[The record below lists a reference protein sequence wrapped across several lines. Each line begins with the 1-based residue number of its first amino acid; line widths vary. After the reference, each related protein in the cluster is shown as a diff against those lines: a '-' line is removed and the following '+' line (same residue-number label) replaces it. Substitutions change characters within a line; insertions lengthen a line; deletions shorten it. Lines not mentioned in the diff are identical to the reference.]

1 MSGVR
6 CVPIIG
12 GLNWECAERDCRFEQ
27 PLDLHVCPLQSVM
40 VGAPLGVVLLSADGT
55 RIHFVNPL
63 GRTYLADL
71 GVRETAESVRA
82 VFLPPALTE
91 PMPHEAGDVRST
103 ASTYSY
109 SSYYFDGCQLLFV
122 EDVTDRRR
130 YESIALRADMENNT
144 ALFLSSLR
152 HELGNPANSLKM
164 ALTVLTENYDSF
176 DDEKRRAYLERCLQQ
191 VKAIEELLGSL
202 KSYHAQD
209 TIEPQSTPLDEKLA
223 DFIKLFVEVAESK
236 GVAVWAPP
244 VPQVNVLAHHRALH
258 QVLTNV
264 TTNAL
269 QALEQELEGRMEIRV
284 TPGERYVAL
293 EVSDNGPGIDAS
305 DLRHVFT
312 PLFTTKEQGTG
323 LGLAIVRNLMVRMK
337 GDVEIESEKGH
348 GTVVRLLFARSTT
361 PSARATA
368 ATTAIREQGRS
379 S

>member
-1 MSGVR
+1 MGE
-6 CVPIIG
+6 
-12 GLNWECAERDCRFEQ
+12 LTWECAQRDCRFE
-27 PLDLHVCPLQSVM
+27 PERDLHVCPLQSIM
-40 VGAPLGVVLLSADGT
+40 VGAPLGVLLLSADGT
-55 RIHFVNPL
+55 SIYFVNPL

-71 GVRETAESVRA
+71 GIPETAEGVRA
-82 VFLPPALTE
+82 VFLPPSWAE
-91 PMPHEAGDVRST
+91 ARPHEAGDLRSG

-130 YESIALRADMENNT
+130 YESIALRADVEHNT

-176 DDEKRRAYLERCLQQ
+176 DEEKRRTYLQRCLQQ
-191 VKAIEELLGSL
+191 VGAIEDLLGSL

-209 TIEPQSTPLDEKLA
+209 TIDPQPTPLDEPLA
-223 DFIKLFVEVAESK
+223 DFAQFFADVAGAK
-236 GVAVWAPP
+236 GVELRVDPPPP
-244 VPQVNVLAHHRALH
+244 VTVMAHPRALH

-269 QALEQELEGRMEIRV
+269 QALEGRHGATVTIRFV
-284 TPGERYVAL
+284 PGDRYVAV
-293 EVSDNGPGIDAS
+293 EVVDNGPGIDSA

-337 GDVEIESEKGH
+337 GDVEIESGPGE
-348 GTVVRLLFARSTT
+348 GTTVRLLFARSMRTVG
-361 PSARATA
+361 SDGEAGHN
-368 ATTAIREQGRS
+368 EHVKERS